1 MASGQDEHFP
11 MLWCSF
17 SLCRCSLAWP
27 SRRQKLTAHVGQSGF
42 FVWASP
48 ILFLS
53 CMLCSFFPPAVIC
66 FQKWREEFAG
76 HWRKY
81 FRNSCEHTYS
91 RIYAMGT
98 VKLHHRILTVS
109 CIGIPE
115 MKMDCMYMCSFVQ
128 ADLNI
133 VHNCFCLRASLTFF
147 GFRFVKLLLTFCQNL
162 LIQPLPFLRAYSIC
176 LAFYSLRCTAGDNM
190 NKAEVSKYLNIEW
203 FSWQFFTQNCCAANT
218 LLYFMLSSVHKTLAR
233 FAYDER
239 HKIKVH
245 NSLFALSMLWLPPVM
260 VILFNC

>member
-1 MASGQDEHFP
+1 MASGQDEHSP

-48 ILFLS
+48 FPILS

-81 FRNSCEHTYS
+81 FRNSCEHVYS

-98 VKLHHRILTVS
+98 VFQSFTIGYLLFHVLGSQRWKWTVCICVHLCKPIWILCITAFVYAPAWLFSVS
-109 CIGIPE
+109 
-115 MKMDCMYMCSFVQ
+115 
-128 ADLNI
+128 DL
-133 VHNCFCLRASLTFF
+133 L
-147 GFRFVKLLLTFCQNL
+147 
-162 LIQPLPFLRAYSIC
+162 
-176 LAFYSLRCTAGDNM
+176 
-190 NKAEVSKYLNIEW
+190 
-203 FSWQFFTQNCCAANT
+203 NCCW
-218 LLYFMLSSVHKTLAR
+218 H
-233 FAYDER
+233 FA
-239 HKIKVH
+239 KIY
-245 NSLFALSMLWLPPVM
+245 
-260 VILFNC
+260 